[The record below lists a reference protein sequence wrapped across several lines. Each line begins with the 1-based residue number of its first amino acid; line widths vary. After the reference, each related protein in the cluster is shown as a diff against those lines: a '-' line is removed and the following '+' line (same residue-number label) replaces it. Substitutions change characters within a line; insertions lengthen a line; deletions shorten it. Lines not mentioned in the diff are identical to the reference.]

1 MGRSVQSLTR
11 LLAALTVKEKT
22 DEQTEQAQVRPLA
35 EGGAVVQLTQ
45 VIDLNE
51 KRVYSFIIVDS
62 SYKHL
67 YNIGR

>member
-11 LLAALTVKEKT
+11 LLAALRVKEKT

-51 KRVYSFIIVDS
+51 K
-62 SYKHL
+62 KGL
-67 YNIGR
+67 